1 MLEKIVEWV
10 GGLIIVLVKAF
21 LGPVYATLD
30 TLPVLVFGGNGTEG
44 KGTNLDFL
52 FSGDS
57 LTKVL
62 DTGMPVMFKLVAFC
76 VLISVVITAAKY
88 SATAINPNNR
98 TALIE
103 YAKDLMIISICLW
116 HLDYFYTLIFDINS
130 WVIVEFRD
138 ALNGV
143 SGGNFD
149 PDKGTKFL
157 QPGFGGAGLT
167 ITELSLK
174 GHENDYMF
182 IIFGLFIEAGLIVWA
197 NFYYLMR
204 AVSLYVLML
213 IGPLMVGM
221 WLFPQKKQQ
230 TLYWI
235 REFMGAVFIQAIHAI
250 TLWLII
256 SLIGAANSPLL
267 KLMLLAM
274 FIPIGEIVKS
284 FIGLSTNASGG
295 IHKAGTMM
303 GMGALASVAGLVKG
317 IRDDH
322 RSAKDKGKEKKDG
335 EQDKKEDADNPKN
348 ALGANLGTDIGTT
361 SRAARMLKAGQIGSS
376 IGKAATGLAGM
387 AAGAG
392 LGPEGMVIGTMV
404 GSKAG
409 GITGAVAGRT
419 AGAVGE
425 GAVALGKHIGSSVK
439 KGADTYSNLNGES
452 YPELTDED
460 IAQDLATKDFE
471 SWKADN
477 SDSAVAS
484 RLKQAFPGASDAEIA
499 KKVAKTN
506 SDQMS
511 HFKNQRKQDLQNMK
525 KNATPYGNAR
535 DLVNAATNAF
545 QKGYEAD
552 HKDAF
557 MSQLPENMSAEEK
570 EKKWSGHLNSK
581 VQGFRNHAEQAAIK
595 AGAMPVDTL
604 ASQFALGKAVEGV
617 KGETLEGG
625 HQNMGQVDSLVGAST
640 AAFKK
645 AYDADH
651 KAGFM
656 KQFSAGVPQQ
666 EKEAAWNKH
675 LSQEV
680 QGFKNHAQK
689 AAEQAGIVQQKD
701 GTSYANKEAFASQLS
716 QQLQSNP
723 NKQGNNLFD
732 KSYVNKDAFASQLAL
747 GKVGKAV
754 EGVKGET
761 LESGHQNMGQ
771 VGALVGASTAAF
783 KKAYSADHKAGFIK
797 QLPANLPQ
805 QEKEAAWNKHV
816 GHKVQGFEN
825 HAQKAAEQ
833 AGIVQQKDGTKF
845 ANKEAFASQLSQ
857 QLQNNPNLNAM
868 GVSST
873 AGIQKAVNGVKT
885 HGLTSGYGSQNA
897 KQVSNV
903 GNLVQASTESFKQ
916 GYAGEN
922 RENFMKNLS
931 PAMAQPQKE
940 QAWQTHLNQKGSEF
954 KAVAQQAAV
963 QTGAMPVQ
971 AKDTSGKSLH
981 AQSYINKDAFASQL
995 TKGLQSHAT
1004 LGTVSQQVS
1013 SGITSSIQGVRSH
1026 GVAAGGAFNKA
1037 VYAATQTQASMAS
1050 AGNLSVSEIQRSYA
1064 DVSAGVA
1071 SIAQSA
1077 GKMSI
1082 PTSAVGRMTQQS
1094 TKVGMSVMEGVKHFM
1109 PTNALENVSKAYFNA
1124 SSAVQQA
1131 GGNSVQKAISG
1142 SAAAVHTS
1150 LGGNAAE
1157 RHYNVTKGL
1166 SYAAGVIGG
1175 AGAYQAAA
1183 RTVSKYNPYN
1193 KAVQTE
1199 AKEIQEIQRM
1209 VPTTTDH
1216 TGTQSVAK
1224 GAVRL
1229 VTTNN
1234 KSWIEA
1240 KDSSGM
1246 TQVVSRYGSGDSSI
1260 RSGQMVYQDLNIADG
1275 QLTQYRNG
1283 MKASP
1288 AYIQDS
1294 SGGKI
1299 SINRSINTNP
1309 NQLVGNQ
1316 NPRPIQQ
1323 KPVISEPPL
1332 TVSHKVDNGHFYMSD
1347 LDQGGYKNVQMVVE
1361 RDRSYMVATTTEGT
1375 VSRISPFG
1383 KGDTRLQTNQRIE
1396 RICEVKDS
1404 SIKPKEEILVTHT
1417 QDEVV
1422 RAETQL
1428 NLSEHDP
1435 QNLIPFA
1442 PNPRLAQRKR
1452 RNHEHGKYGVTS
1464 L

>member
-1 MLEKIVEWV
+1 MLEKIIDWV
-10 GGLIIVLVKAF
+10 GGLVIHMVKALLAPIYGF
-21 LGPVYATLD
+21 MD
-30 TLPVLVFGGNGTEG
+30 TIPVLVFGGD
-44 KGTNLDFL
+44 KSNLDFL
-52 FSGDS
+52 YAKNAV
-57 LTKVL
+57 TNVL

-76 VLISVVITAAKY
+76 VLVSVVITAAKY
-88 SATAINPNNR
+88 SATTLNPNNR

-116 HLDYFYTLIFDINS
+116 HLDFFYNFIFDLNS
-130 WVIVEFRD
+130 WIILEFKE
-138 ALNGV
+138 AL
-143 SGGNFD
+143 GNFN
-149 PDKGTKFL
+149 PDQQIPLLKN
-157 QPGFGGAGLT
+157 GLADNKT
-167 ITELSLK
+167 ITELSMK
-174 GHENDYMF
+174 DHKNDYMF
-182 IIFGLFIEAGLIVWA
+182 IIFGLFIEAGLMIWA

-204 AVSLYVLML
+204 AVTLYVLML
-213 IGPLMVGM
+213 LGPVMVGM
-221 WLFPQKKQQ
+221 WMFPQKKQQ

-235 REFMGAVFIQAIHAI
+235 RELMGAVLIQAIHAI
-250 TLWLII
+250 TLWLVIT
-256 SLIGAANSPLL
+256 LIGGAQNPII
-267 KLMLLAM
+267 KLILLAM
-274 FIPIGEIVKS
+274 FIPVGEIVKS
-284 FIGLSTNASGG
+284 FIGLSTNASAG
-295 IHKAGTMM
+295 IHRVGTMM

-317 IRDDH
+317 VRDDY
-322 RSAKDKGKEKKDG
+322 RNSKAKPDDKGDKEKT
-335 EQDKKEDADNPKN
+335 KEDADNPKD
-348 ALGANLGTDIGTT
+348 ALGANLGTDVGTT

-392 LGPEGMVIGTMV
+392 LGPGAMVAGSQV
-404 GSKAG
+404 GSALG
-409 GITGAVAGRT
+409 SAPGAVAGRSV
-419 AGAVGE
+419 AAVGE

-471 SWKADN
+471 NWKADN
-477 SDSAVAS
+477 PDSAVAS

-511 HFKNQRKQDLQNMK
+511 RFSNQRKQDLQNMK
-525 KNATPYGNAR
+525 KTATPYGNAR

-552 HKDAF
+552 HKDTF

-570 EKKWSGHLNSK
+570 EKHWNDHLNTK
-581 VQGFRNHAEQAAIK
+581 VQGFRNHAEQAATK
-595 AGAMPVDTL
+595 AGAMPVD
-604 ASQFALGKAVEGV
+604 A
-617 KGETLEGG
+617 
-625 HQNMGQVDSLVGAST
+625 
-640 AAFKK
+640 
-645 AYDADH
+645 
-651 KAGFM
+651 
-656 KQFSAGVPQQ
+656 
-666 EKEAAWNKH
+666 
-675 LSQEV
+675 
-680 QGFKNHAQK
+680 
-689 AAEQAGIVQQKD
+689 KD
-701 GTSYANKEAFASQLS
+701 
-716 QQLQSNP
+716 
-723 NKQGNNLFD
+723 KQGNNLFD
-732 KSYVNKDAFASQLAL
+732 KSYVNKDAFASRLAL

-754 EGVKGET
+754 EDVKGET

-783 KKAYSADHKAGFIK
+783 KKAYSADHKAGFMK
-797 QLPANLPQ
+797 QFPADMPQ
-805 QEKEAAWNKHV
+805 QEKEAAWNKHLDQ
-816 GHKVQGFEN
+816 KVQGFQN
-825 HAQKAAEQ
+825 HAQKAAES
-833 AGIVQQKDGTKF
+833 AGIVQQKDGTNY
-845 ANKEAFASQLSQ
+845 ANKEAFASHLSQ
-857 QLQNNPNLNAM
+857 QLQKNPGLNAM
-868 GVSST
+868 GVSNA
-873 AGIQKAVNGVKT
+873 AGIQKAVSGVKT
-885 HGLTSGYGSQNA
+885 HGLTSGTGSQQA

-916 GYAGEN
+916 GYAAEQQAS
-922 RENFMKNLS
+922 FMKKLS
-931 PAMAQPQKE
+931 PTMSQPQKE
-940 QAWQTHLNQKGSEF
+940 QAWQSHLNEKGNEF

-963 QTGAMPVQ
+963 QAGAMPVQ

-981 AQSYINKDAFASQL
+981 NQSYINKDAFASQL
-995 TKGLQSHAT
+995 TKGLQSHAS
-1004 LGTVSQQVS
+1004 LGKVSQQVG
-1013 SGITSSIQGVRSH
+1013 SGITSAIQGVRSH
-1026 GVAAGGAFNKA
+1026 GVATGGAINKA
-1037 VYAATQTQASMAS
+1037 VYAATQTQASIAR
-1050 AGNLSVSEIQRSYA
+1050 AGDLSVAEIERSYA
-1064 DVSAGVA
+1064 DASTSVA
-1071 SIAQSA
+1071 NIAQSA

-1094 TKVGMSVMEGVKHFM
+1094 TKLGMSVMEGAKHLM
-1109 PTNALENVSKAYFNA
+1109 LADRIDTVSNAYFSA
-1124 SSAVQQA
+1124 ASAVQQS
-1131 GGNSVQKAISG
+1131 GGNAVQRVISG
-1142 SAAAVHTS
+1142 TTAAVNTS

-1175 AGAYQAAA
+1175 AGAYQATA
-1183 RTVSKYNPYN
+1183 RMVSKHNPYN
-1193 KAVQTE
+1193 NAVQTE

-1209 VPTTTDH
+1209 VPTTTDA
-1216 TGTQSVAK
+1216 TGKQSVVQ

-1260 RSGQMVYQDLNIADG
+1260 RSGQVVYQDLNISDG

-1283 MKASP
+1283 TKASP

-1299 SINRSINTNP
+1299 NINRSINVNP

-1316 NPRPIQQ
+1316 NQRPLQQ
-1323 KPVISEPPL
+1323 KPVFNEPPL
-1332 TVSHKVDNGHFYMSD
+1332 TVNHKVDNGHFYMSD

-1361 RDRSYMVATTTEGT
+1361 RDRSYMVATTTDGT

-1383 KGDTRLQTNQRIE
+1383 KGDTRLQANQRIE
-1396 RICEVKDS
+1396 RACEVKDS
-1404 SIKPKEEILVTHT
+1404 SIKPREEILVTHT

-1422 RAETQL
+1422 RTETHL

-1442 PNPRLAQRKR
+1442 PNPRLAQRR
-1452 RNHEHGKYGVTS
+1452 GRNSQNGKYGVIS

>member
-1 MLEKIVEWV
+1 MLEKIIDWV
-10 GGLIIVLVKAF
+10 GGLVIHMVKALLAPIYGF
-21 LGPVYATLD
+21 MD
-30 TLPVLVFGGNGTEG
+30 TIPVLVFGGD
-44 KGTNLDFL
+44 KSNLDFL
-52 FSGDS
+52 YAKNAV
-57 LTKVL
+57 TNVL

-88 SATAINPNNR
+88 SATTLNPNNR

-116 HLDYFYTLIFDINS
+116 HLDFFYNFIFDLNS
-130 WVIVEFRD
+130 WIILEFKE
-138 ALNGV
+138 AL
-143 SGGNFD
+143 GNFN
-149 PDKGTKFL
+149 PDQQIPLLKN
-157 QPGFGGAGLT
+157 GLADNKT
-167 ITELSLK
+167 ITELSMK
-174 GHENDYMF
+174 DHKNDYMF
-182 IIFGLFIEAGLIVWA
+182 IIFGLFIEAGLMIWA

-204 AVSLYVLML
+204 AVTLYVLML
-213 IGPLMVGM
+213 LGPVMVGM
-221 WLFPQKKQQ
+221 WMFPQKKQQ

-235 REFMGAVFIQAIHAI
+235 RELMGAVLIQAIHAI
-250 TLWLII
+250 TLWLVIT
-256 SLIGAANSPLL
+256 LIGGAQNPII
-267 KLMLLAM
+267 KLILLAM
-274 FIPIGEIVKS
+274 FIPVGEIVKS
-284 FIGLSTNASGG
+284 FIGLSTNASAG
-295 IHKAGTMM
+295 IHRAGTMM

-317 IRDDH
+317 VRDDY

-335 EQDKKEDADNPKN
+335 EKDNKEDADNPKD
-348 ALGANLGTDIGTT
+348 ALGANLGTDVGTT

-392 LGPEGMVIGTMV
+392 LGPGAMVAGSQV
-404 GSKAG
+404 GSALG
-409 GITGAVAGRT
+409 SAPGAVAGRSV
-419 AGAVGE
+419 AAVGE

-471 SWKADN
+471 NWKADN
-477 SDSAVAS
+477 PDSAVAS

-511 HFKNQRKQDLQNMK
+511 RFSNQRKQDLQNMK
-525 KNATPYGNAR
+525 KTATPYGNAR

-552 HKDAF
+552 HKDTF

-570 EKKWSGHLNSK
+570 EKHWNDHLNTK
-581 VQGFRNHAEQAAIK
+581 VQGFRNHAEQAATK
-595 AGAMPVDTL
+595 AGAMPVD
-604 ASQFALGKAVEGV
+604 A
-617 KGETLEGG
+617 
-625 HQNMGQVDSLVGAST
+625 
-640 AAFKK
+640 
-645 AYDADH
+645 
-651 KAGFM
+651 
-656 KQFSAGVPQQ
+656 
-666 EKEAAWNKH
+666 
-675 LSQEV
+675 
-680 QGFKNHAQK
+680 
-689 AAEQAGIVQQKD
+689 KD
-701 GTSYANKEAFASQLS
+701 
-716 QQLQSNP
+716 
-723 NKQGNNLFD
+723 KQGNNLFD
-732 KSYVNKDAFASQLAL
+732 KSYVNKDAFASRLAL

-754 EGVKGET
+754 EDVKGET

-783 KKAYSADHKAGFIK
+783 KKAYSADHKAGFMK
-797 QLPANLPQ
+797 QFPADMPQ
-805 QEKEAAWNKHV
+805 QEKEAAWNKHLDQ
-816 GHKVQGFEN
+816 KVQGFQN
-825 HAQKAAEQ
+825 HAQQAAES
-833 AGIVQQKDGTKF
+833 AGIVQQKDGTNY
-845 ANKEAFASQLSQ
+845 ANKKAFASHLSQ
-857 QLQNNPNLNAM
+857 QLQKNPGLNAM
-868 GVSST
+868 GISSV

-885 HGLTSGYGSQNA
+885 HGLTSGNGSQKA

-916 GYAGEN
+916 GYAAEQQAS
-922 RENFMKNLS
+922 FMKNLS
-931 PAMAQPQKE
+931 PTMSQPQKE
-940 QAWQTHLNQKGSEF
+940 QAWQSHLNEKGNEF

-963 QTGAMPVQ
+963 QAGAMPVQ

-981 AQSYINKDAFASQL
+981 NQSYINKDAFASQL
-995 TKGLQSHAT
+995 TKGLQSHAS
-1004 LGTVSQQVS
+1004 LGTVSQQVG
-1013 SGITSSIQGVRSH
+1013 SGITSAIQGVRSH
-1026 GVAAGGAFNKA
+1026 GVATGGAINKA
-1037 VYAATQTQASMAS
+1037 VYAATQTQASIAH
-1050 AGNLSVSEIQRSYA
+1050 AGDLSVAEIERSYA
-1064 DVSAGVA
+1064 DASTSVA
-1071 SIAQSA
+1071 NIAQSA

-1094 TKVGMSVMEGVKHFM
+1094 TKLGMSVMEGAKHLM
-1109 PTNALENVSKAYFNA
+1109 LADRIDTVSNAYFSA
-1124 SSAVQQA
+1124 ASAVQQS
-1131 GGNSVQKAISG
+1131 GGNAVQRVISG
-1142 SAAAVHTS
+1142 TTAAVSTS

-1175 AGAYQAAA
+1175 AGAYQATA
-1183 RTVSKYNPYN
+1183 RMVSKHNPYN
-1193 KAVQTE
+1193 SAVRTE
-1199 AKEIQEIQRM
+1199 AKEIQEIQQM

-1216 TGTQSVAK
+1216 TGAQSVVK

-1240 KDSSGM
+1240 KDASGM

-1260 RSGQMVYQDLNIADG
+1260 HSGQVVYQDLNISDG

-1283 MKASP
+1283 AKASP

-1299 SINRSINTNP
+1299 NINRSINVNP

-1316 NPRPIQQ
+1316 SQRPLQQ
-1323 KPVISEPPL
+1323 KPVFNEPPL
-1332 TVSHKVDNGHFYMSD
+1332 TVNHKVDNGHFYMSD

-1361 RDRSYMVATTTEGT
+1361 RDRSYMVATTTDGT

-1383 KGDTRLQTNQRIE
+1383 KGDTRLQANQRIE
-1396 RICEVKDS
+1396 RACEVKDS

-1422 RAETQL
+1422 RTETHL

-1442 PNPRLAQRKR
+1442 PNPRLAQRR
-1452 RNHEHGKYGVTS
+1452 GRNSQNGKYGVIS

>member
-1 MLEKIVEWV
+1 MLEKIIDWV
-10 GGLIIVLVKAF
+10 GGLVIHMVKALLAPIYGF
-21 LGPVYATLD
+21 MD
-30 TLPVLVFGGNGTEG
+30 TIPVLVFGGD
-44 KGTNLDFL
+44 KSNLDFL
-52 FSGDS
+52 YAKNAV
-57 LTKVL
+57 TNVL

-88 SATAINPNNR
+88 SATTLNPNNR

-116 HLDYFYTLIFDINS
+116 HLDFFYNFIFDLNS
-130 WVIVEFRD
+130 WIILEFKE
-138 ALNGV
+138 AL
-143 SGGNFD
+143 GNFN
-149 PDKGTKFL
+149 PDQQIPLLKN
-157 QPGFGGAGLT
+157 GLSDNKT
-167 ITELSLK
+167 ITELSMK
-174 GHENDYMF
+174 DHKNDYMF
-182 IIFGLFIEAGLIVWA
+182 IIFGLFIEAGLMIWA

-204 AVSLYVLML
+204 AVTLYVLML
-213 IGPLMVGM
+213 LGPVMVGM
-221 WLFPQKKQQ
+221 WMFPQKKQQ

-235 REFMGAVFIQAIHAI
+235 RELMGAVLIQAIHAI
-250 TLWLII
+250 TLWLVIT
-256 SLIGAANSPLL
+256 LIGGAQNPII
-267 KLMLLAM
+267 KLILLAM
-274 FIPIGEIVKS
+274 FIPVGEIVKS
-284 FIGLSTNASGG
+284 FIGLSTNASAG
-295 IHKAGTMM
+295 IHRAGTMM

-317 IRDDH
+317 VRDDY
-322 RSAKDKGKEKKDG
+322 RNSKVKPDDKGDKEKT
-335 EQDKKEDADNPKN
+335 KEDADNPKD
-348 ALGANLGTDIGTT
+348 ALGANLGTDVGTT

-392 LGPEGMVIGTMV
+392 LGPGAMVAGSQV
-404 GSKAG
+404 GSALG
-409 GITGAVAGRT
+409 SAPGAVAGRSV
-419 AGAVGE
+419 AAVGE

-439 KGADTYSNLNGES
+439 KGADTYSNLNGEP

-471 SWKADN
+471 NWKADN
-477 SDSAVAS
+477 PDSAVAS

-511 HFKNQRKQDLQNMK
+511 RFSNQRKQDLQNMK
-525 KNATPYGNAR
+525 KTATPYGNAR

-552 HKDAF
+552 HKDTF

-570 EKKWSGHLNSK
+570 EKHWNDHLNTK
-581 VQGFRNHAEQAAIK
+581 VQGFRNHAEQAATK
-595 AGAMPVDTL
+595 AGAMPVD
-604 ASQFALGKAVEGV
+604 A
-617 KGETLEGG
+617 
-625 HQNMGQVDSLVGAST
+625 
-640 AAFKK
+640 
-645 AYDADH
+645 
-651 KAGFM
+651 
-656 KQFSAGVPQQ
+656 
-666 EKEAAWNKH
+666 
-675 LSQEV
+675 
-680 QGFKNHAQK
+680 
-689 AAEQAGIVQQKD
+689 KD
-701 GTSYANKEAFASQLS
+701 
-716 QQLQSNP
+716 
-723 NKQGNNLFD
+723 KQGNNLFD
-732 KSYVNKDAFASQLAL
+732 KSYVNKDAFASRLAL

-754 EGVKGET
+754 EDVKGET

-783 KKAYSADHKAGFIK
+783 KKAYSADHKAGFMK
-797 QLPANLPQ
+797 QFPADMPQ
-805 QEKEAAWNKHV
+805 QEKEAAWNKHLDQ
-816 GHKVQGFEN
+816 KVQGFQN
-825 HAQKAAEQ
+825 HAQKAAES
-833 AGIVQQKDGTKF
+833 AGIVQQKDGTNY
-845 ANKEAFASQLSQ
+845 ANKEAFASHLSQ
-857 QLQNNPNLNAM
+857 QLQKNPGLNAM
-868 GVSST
+868 GVSSA

-885 HGLTSGYGSQNA
+885 HGLTSGTGSQKA

-916 GYAGEN
+916 GYAAEQQAS
-922 RENFMKNLS
+922 FMKNLS
-931 PAMAQPQKE
+931 PTMSQPQKE
-940 QAWQTHLNQKGSEF
+940 QAWQSHLNEKGNEF

-963 QTGAMPVQ
+963 QAGAMPVQ

-981 AQSYINKDAFASQL
+981 NQSYINKDTFASQL
-995 TKGLQSHAT
+995 TKGLQSHAS
-1004 LGTVSQQVS
+1004 LGTVSQQVG
-1013 SGITSSIQGVRSH
+1013 SGITSAIQGVRSH
-1026 GVAAGGAFNKA
+1026 GVATGGAINKA
-1037 VYAATQTQASMAS
+1037 VYAATQTQASIAR
-1050 AGNLSVSEIQRSYA
+1050 AGDLSVAEIERSYA
-1064 DVSAGVA
+1064 DASTSVA
-1071 SIAQSA
+1071 NIAQSA

-1094 TKVGMSVMEGVKHFM
+1094 TKLGMSVMEGAKHLM
-1109 PTNALENVSKAYFNA
+1109 LADRIDTVSNAYFSA
-1124 SSAVQQA
+1124 ASAVQQS
-1131 GGNSVQKAISG
+1131 GGNAVQRVISG
-1142 SAAAVHTS
+1142 TTAAVNTS

-1175 AGAYQAAA
+1175 AGAYQATA
-1183 RTVSKYNPYN
+1183 RMVSKHNPYN
-1193 KAVQTE
+1193 SAVRTE
-1199 AKEIQEIQRM
+1199 AKEIQEIQQM

-1216 TGTQSVAK
+1216 TGAQSVVK

-1240 KDSSGM
+1240 KDASGM

-1260 RSGQMVYQDLNIADG
+1260 RSGQVVYQDLNISDG

-1283 MKASP
+1283 AKASP

-1299 SINRSINTNP
+1299 NINRSINVNP

-1316 NPRPIQQ
+1316 SQRPLQQ
-1323 KPVISEPPL
+1323 KPVFNEPPL
-1332 TVSHKVDNGHFYMSD
+1332 TVNHKVDNGHFYMSD

-1361 RDRSYMVATTTEGT
+1361 RDRSYMVATTTDGT

-1383 KGDTRLQTNQRIE
+1383 KGDTRLQANQRIE
-1396 RICEVKDS
+1396 RACEVKDS
-1404 SIKPKEEILVTHT
+1404 SIKPREEILVTQT

-1422 RAETQL
+1422 RTETHL

-1442 PNPRLAQRKR
+1442 PNPRLAQRR
-1452 RNHEHGKYGVTS
+1452 GRNSQNGKYGVIS

>member
-10 GGLIIVLVKAF
+10 GGLIIAIVKAF
-21 LGPVYATLD
+21 LSPVYATLD
-30 TLPVLVFGGNGTEG
+30 PLPVLVFGGEGTEG

-52 FSGDS
+52 FSGNS

-62 DTGMPVMFKLVAFC
+62 DTGMPAMFKLVAFC
-76 VLISVVITAAKY
+76 VLVSVVITAAKY

-103 YAKDLMIISICLW
+103 YAKDLMIISIFLW
-116 HLDYFYTLIFDINS
+116 HLDYFYTLIFEINS
-130 WVIVEFRD
+130 WIIIEFRD
-138 ALNGV
+138 AVNV
-143 SGGNFD
+143 ASGGNFD

-167 ITELSLK
+167 ITELGLK

-235 REFMGAVFIQAIHAI
+235 REFIGAVFIQAIHAI

-256 SLIGAANSPLL
+256 SLIGAANSPLI
-267 KLMLLAM
+267 KLILLAM

-295 IHKAGTMM
+295 IHRAGTMM

-317 IRDDH
+317 VRDDY
-322 RSAKDKGKEKKDG
+322 RNSKAKPDDKGDKEKT
-335 EQDKKEDADNPKN
+335 KEDADNPKD
-348 ALGANLGTDIGTT
+348 ALGANLGTDVGTT

-376 IGKAATGLAGM
+376 IGKAAGGLAGM
-387 AAGAG
+387 TAGAG
-392 LGPEGMVIGTMV
+392 LGPEGMAIGTFA

-409 GITGAVAGRT
+409 GFTGAVTGRS
-419 AGAVGE
+419 AAAVGE

-471 SWKADN
+471 NWKADN
-477 SDSAVAS
+477 PDSAVAS

-511 HFKNQRKQDLQNMK
+511 RFSNQRKQDLQNMK
-525 KNATPYGNAR
+525 KAATPYGNAR
-535 DLVNAATNAF
+535 DLVKAATNAF

-552 HKDAF
+552 HKDTF

-570 EKKWSGHLNSK
+570 ENHWNDHLNTK
-581 VQGFRNHAEQAAIK
+581 VQGFRNHAEQAATK
-595 AGAMPVDTL
+595 AGAMPVD
-604 ASQFALGKAVEGV
+604 A
-617 KGETLEGG
+617 
-625 HQNMGQVDSLVGAST
+625 
-640 AAFKK
+640 
-645 AYDADH
+645 
-651 KAGFM
+651 
-656 KQFSAGVPQQ
+656 
-666 EKEAAWNKH
+666 
-675 LSQEV
+675 
-680 QGFKNHAQK
+680 
-689 AAEQAGIVQQKD
+689 KD
-701 GTSYANKEAFASQLS
+701 
-716 QQLQSNP
+716 
-723 NKQGNNLFD
+723 KQGNNLFD
-732 KSYVNKDAFASQLAL
+732 KSYVNKDAFASRLAL

-754 EGVKGET
+754 EDVKGET

-783 KKAYSADHKAGFIK
+783 KKAYSADHKAGFMK
-797 QLPANLPQ
+797 QFPADMPQ
-805 QEKEAAWNKHV
+805 QEKEAAWNKHLDQ
-816 GHKVQGFEN
+816 KVQGFKN
-825 HAQKAAEQ
+825 YAQQAAES
-833 AGIVQQKDGTKF
+833 AGIVQQKDGTNY
-845 ANKEAFASQLSQ
+845 ANKEAFASHLSQ
-857 QLQNNPNLNAM
+857 QLQKDPGLNAM
-868 GVSST
+868 GISSS

-885 HGLTSGYGSQNA
+885 HGLTSGNGSQQA

-916 GYAGEN
+916 GYAAEQQAS
-922 RENFMKNLS
+922 FMKKLS
-931 PAMAQPQKE
+931 PTMSQPQKE
-940 QAWQTHLNQKGSEF
+940 QAWQSHLNEKGNEF
-954 KAVAQQAAV
+954 KAVAQQAAI
-963 QTGAMPVQ
+963 QAGAMPVQ

-981 AQSYINKDAFASQL
+981 NQSYINKDAFTSQL
-995 TKGLQSHAT
+995 TKGLQSHAS
-1004 LGTVSQQVS
+1004 LGKVSQQVG
-1013 SGITSSIQGVRSH
+1013 SGITSAIQGVRSH
-1026 GVAAGGAFNKA
+1026 GVETGGAINKA
-1037 VYAATQTQASMAS
+1037 VYAATQTQASIAR
-1050 AGNLSVSEIQRSYA
+1050 AGGFSVAEIERSYA
-1064 DVSAGVA
+1064 DASTSVA
-1071 SIAQSA
+1071 NIAQSA

-1094 TKVGMSVMEGVKHFM
+1094 TKLGMSVMEGAKHLM
-1109 PTNALENVSKAYFNA
+1109 LADRIDTVSNAYLSAA
-1124 SSAVQQA
+1124 SAVQQS
-1131 GGNSVQKAISG
+1131 GGNAVQRVISG
-1142 SAAAVHTS
+1142 TTAAVNTS

-1175 AGAYQAAA
+1175 AGAYQATA
-1183 RTVSKYNPYN
+1183 RMVSKHNPYN
-1193 KAVQTE
+1193 SAVRTE
-1199 AKEIQEIQRM
+1199 AKEIQEIQQM

-1216 TGTQSVAK
+1216 TGAQSIVK

-1240 KDSSGM
+1240 KDASGM

-1260 RSGQMVYQDLNIADG
+1260 RSGQVVYQDLNISDG

-1283 MKASP
+1283 AKASP

-1299 SINRSINTNP
+1299 NINRSINVNP

-1316 NPRPIQQ
+1316 NQRPLQQ
-1323 KPVISEPPL
+1323 KPVFNEPPL
-1332 TVSHKVDNGHFYMSD
+1332 TVNHKVDNGHFYMSD

-1361 RDRSYMVATTTEGT
+1361 RDRSYMVATTTDGT

-1383 KGDTRLQTNQRIE
+1383 KGDTRLQANQRIE
-1396 RICEVKDS
+1396 RVCEVKDS
-1404 SIKPKEEILVTHT
+1404 SIKPREEILVTHT

-1422 RAETQL
+1422 RTETHL

-1442 PNPRLAQRKR
+1442 PNPRLAQRR
-1452 RNHEHGKYGVTS
+1452 GRNSQNGKYGVIS

>member
-10 GGLIIVLVKAF
+10 GGLIIHMVKAF
-21 LGPVYATLD
+21 LSPVYATLD
-30 TLPVLVFGGNGTEG
+30 PLPVLVFGGKGTEG

-76 VLISVVITAAKY
+76 VLVSVVITAAKY

-116 HLDYFYTLIFDINS
+116 HLDYFYTLIFEINS
-130 WVIVEFRD
+130 WVIIEFRD
-138 ALNGV
+138 AINGV

-167 ITELSLK
+167 ITELGLK

-235 REFMGAVFIQAIHAI
+235 REFIGAVFIQAIHAI

-256 SLIGAANSPLL
+256 SLIGAANSPLI
-267 KLMLLAM
+267 KLILLAM
-274 FIPIGEIVKS
+274 FIPVGEIVKS

-295 IHKAGTMM
+295 IHRAGTMM

-317 IRDDH
+317 VRDDY
-322 RSAKDKGKEKKDG
+322 RNSKAKPDDKRDKEKT
-335 EQDKKEDADNPKN
+335 KEDADNPKD
-348 ALGANLGTDIGTT
+348 ALGVNLGTDVGTT
-361 SRAARMLKAGQIGSS
+361 SRAARMLKVGQIGSS
-376 IGKAATGLAGM
+376 MGKATTGLAGM

-392 LGPEGMVIGTMV
+392 LGPGAMVV
-404 GSKAG
+404 GSQVGSALG
-409 GITGAVAGRT
+409 GAPGAVAGRSV
-419 AGAVGE
+419 AAVGE

-452 YPELTDED
+452 YPALTDED

-471 SWKADN
+471 NWKADN
-477 SDSAVAS
+477 PDSAVTS
-484 RLKQAFPGASDAEIA
+484 RLKQAFPNASDAEIA

-511 HFKNQRKQDLQNMK
+511 RFTNQRKQDLQNMK
-525 KNATPYGNAR
+525 KTATPYGNAR

-552 HKDAF
+552 HKDTF

-570 EKKWSGHLNSK
+570 EKHWNDHLNAK

-595 AGAMPVDTL
+595 AGAMPVD
-604 ASQFALGKAVEGV
+604 A
-617 KGETLEGG
+617 
-625 HQNMGQVDSLVGAST
+625 
-640 AAFKK
+640 
-645 AYDADH
+645 
-651 KAGFM
+651 
-656 KQFSAGVPQQ
+656 
-666 EKEAAWNKH
+666 
-675 LSQEV
+675 
-680 QGFKNHAQK
+680 
-689 AAEQAGIVQQKD
+689 KD
-701 GTSYANKEAFASQLS
+701 
-716 QQLQSNP
+716 
-723 NKQGNNLFD
+723 KQGNNLFD
-732 KSYVNKDAFASQLAL
+732 KSYVNKDAFASRLAL
-747 GKVGKAV
+747 GKIGKAV

-761 LESGHQNMGQ
+761 LESGYQNMGQ
-771 VGALVGASTAAF
+771 VGALVGASAAAF
-783 KKAYSADHKAGFIK
+783 KKAYSADHKAGFMK
-797 QLPANLPQ
+797 QFPADMPQ
-805 QEKEAAWNKHV
+805 QEKESAWNKHLDQ
-816 GHKVQGFEN
+816 KVQGFKN
-825 HAQKAAEQ
+825 YAQQAAES
-833 AGIVQQKDGTKF
+833 AGIVQQKDGTNY
-845 ANKEAFASQLSQ
+845 ANKEAFASHLSQ
-857 QLQNNPNLNAM
+857 QLQKNPGLNAM
-868 GVSST
+868 GISSA

-885 HGLTSGYGSQNA
+885 HGLTSGAGSQKA

-916 GYAGEN
+916 GYAAEN
-922 RENFMKNLS
+922 KANFMKNLS
-931 PAMAQPQKE
+931 PTMYPKQKLE
-940 QAWQTHLNQKGSEF
+940 AWQAHLNEKGNEF
-954 KAVAQQAAV
+954 KTVAEQAAV
-963 QTGAMPVQ
+963 QAGAMPVQ

-981 AQSYINKDAFASQL
+981 NQSYINKDAFASQL
-995 TKGLQSHAT
+995 TKGLQNHAS
-1004 LGTVSQQVS
+1004 LGTVSQQVG
-1013 SGITSSIQGVRSH
+1013 SGITSAIQGVRSH
-1026 GVAAGGAFNKA
+1026 GVATGGAINKA
-1037 VYAATQTQASMAS
+1037 VYAATQTQASIAR
-1050 AGNLSVSEIQRSYA
+1050 AGNLSVAEIERSYA
-1064 DVSAGVA
+1064 DASTSVA
-1071 SIAQSA
+1071 NIAQSA

-1082 PTSAVGRMTQQS
+1082 PTAVVGRMTQQS
-1094 TKVGMSVMEGVKHFM
+1094 KMVGISMMEGAKHL
-1109 PTNALENVSKAYFNA
+1109 AHIQGLENVSNAYFSA
-1124 SSAVQQA
+1124 ASAVQQS
-1131 GGNSVQKAISG
+1131 GGNAVQRVISG
-1142 SAAAVHTS
+1142 TNAAVNTS

-1175 AGAYQAAA
+1175 AGAYQATA
-1183 RTVSKYNPYN
+1183 RMVSKHNPYN

-1283 MKASP
+1283 IKASP

-1299 SINRSINTNP
+1299 SINRSINVNP

-1316 NPRPIQQ
+1316 NPRPLQQ
-1323 KPVISEPPL
+1323 KPVFNEPPI
-1332 TVSHKVDNGHFYMSD
+1332 TVNHKVDNGHFYMSD

-1361 RDRSYMVATTTEGT
+1361 RDRSYMVATTTDGT

-1383 KGDTRLQTNQRIE
+1383 KGDTRLQANQRIE
-1396 RICEVKDS
+1396 RACEVKDS
-1404 SIKPKEEILVTHT
+1404 SIKPREEILVTHT

-1422 RAETQL
+1422 RTETHL

-1442 PNPRLAQRKR
+1442 PNPRLAQRR
-1452 RNHEHGKYGVTS
+1452 GRNSQNGKYGVIS

>member
-10 GGLIIVLVKAF
+10 GGLIIAIVKAF
-21 LGPVYATLD
+21 LSPVYATLD
-30 TLPVLVFGGNGTEG
+30 PLPVLVFGGEGTEG

-52 FSGDS
+52 FSGNS

-76 VLISVVITAAKY
+76 VLVSVVITAAKY

-103 YAKDLMIISICLW
+103 YAKDLMIISIFLW
-116 HLDYFYTLIFDINS
+116 HLDYFYTLIFEINS
-130 WVIVEFRD
+130 WIIIEFRD
-138 ALNGV
+138 AVNV
-143 SGGNFD
+143 ASGGDFD

-167 ITELSLK
+167 ITELGLK

-182 IIFGLFIEAGLIVWA
+182 IIFGLFIEAGLIVWT

-235 REFMGAVFIQAIHAI
+235 REFIGAVFIQAIHAI

-256 SLIGAANSPLL
+256 SLIGAANSPLI
-267 KLMLLAM
+267 KLILLAM

-295 IHKAGTMM
+295 IHRAGTMM

-317 IRDDH
+317 VRDDY
-322 RSAKDKGKEKKDG
+322 RNSKAKPDDKGDKEKT
-335 EQDKKEDADNPKN
+335 KEDADNPKD
-348 ALGANLGTDIGTT
+348 ALGANLGTDVGTT

-376 IGKAATGLAGM
+376 IGKAAGGLAGM
-387 AAGAG
+387 TAGAG
-392 LGPEGMVIGTMV
+392 LGPEGMAIGTFA

-409 GITGAVAGRT
+409 GFTGAVTGRS
-419 AGAVGE
+419 AAAVGE

-471 SWKADN
+471 NWKADN
-477 SDSAVAS
+477 PDSAVAS

-511 HFKNQRKQDLQNMK
+511 RFSNQRKQDIQNMK
-525 KNATPYGNAR
+525 KAATPYGNAR
-535 DLVNAATNAF
+535 DLVKAATNAF

-552 HKDAF
+552 HKDTF

-570 EKKWSGHLNSK
+570 ENHWNDHLNTK
-581 VQGFRNHAEQAAIK
+581 VQGFRNHAEQAATK
-595 AGAMPVDTL
+595 AGAMPVD
-604 ASQFALGKAVEGV
+604 A
-617 KGETLEGG
+617 
-625 HQNMGQVDSLVGAST
+625 
-640 AAFKK
+640 
-645 AYDADH
+645 
-651 KAGFM
+651 
-656 KQFSAGVPQQ
+656 
-666 EKEAAWNKH
+666 
-675 LSQEV
+675 
-680 QGFKNHAQK
+680 
-689 AAEQAGIVQQKD
+689 KD
-701 GTSYANKEAFASQLS
+701 
-716 QQLQSNP
+716 
-723 NKQGNNLFD
+723 KQGNNLFD
-732 KSYVNKDAFASQLAL
+732 KSYVNKDAFASRLAL

-754 EGVKGET
+754 EDVKGET

-783 KKAYSADHKAGFIK
+783 KKAYSADHKAGFMK
-797 QLPANLPQ
+797 QFPADMPQ
-805 QEKEAAWNKHV
+805 QEKEAAWNKHLDQ
-816 GHKVQGFEN
+816 KVQGFKN
-825 HAQKAAEQ
+825 YAQQAAES
-833 AGIVQQKDGTKF
+833 AGIVQQKDGTNY
-845 ANKEAFASQLSQ
+845 ANKEAFASHLSQ
-857 QLQNNPNLNAM
+857 QLQKDPGLNAM
-868 GVSST
+868 GISSS

-885 HGLTSGYGSQNA
+885 HGLTSGNGSQQA

-916 GYAGEN
+916 GYAAEQQAS
-922 RENFMKNLS
+922 FMKKLS
-931 PAMAQPQKE
+931 PTMSQPQKE
-940 QAWQTHLNQKGSEF
+940 QAWQSHLNEKGNEF

-963 QTGAMPVQ
+963 QAGAMPVQ

-981 AQSYINKDAFASQL
+981 NQSYINKDAFTSQL
-995 TKGLQSHAT
+995 TKGLQSHAS
-1004 LGTVSQQVS
+1004 LGKVSQQVG
-1013 SGITSSIQGVRSH
+1013 SGITSAIQGVRSH
-1026 GVAAGGAFNKA
+1026 GVETGGAINKA
-1037 VYAATQTQASMAS
+1037 VYAATQTQASIAR
-1050 AGNLSVSEIQRSYA
+1050 AGGFSVAEIERSYA
-1064 DVSAGVA
+1064 DASTSVA
-1071 SIAQSA
+1071 NIAQSA

-1094 TKVGMSVMEGVKHFM
+1094 TKLGMSVMEGAKHLM
-1109 PTNALENVSKAYFNA
+1109 LADRIDTVSNAYLSAA
-1124 SSAVQQA
+1124 SAVQQS
-1131 GGNSVQKAISG
+1131 GGNAVQRVISG
-1142 SAAAVHTS
+1142 TTAAVNTS
-1150 LGGNAAE
+1150 LGGNTAE

-1175 AGAYQAAA
+1175 AGAYQATA
-1183 RTVSKYNPYN
+1183 RMVSKHNPYN
-1193 KAVQTE
+1193 SAVRTE
-1199 AKEIQEIQRM
+1199 AKEIQEIQQM

-1216 TGTQSVAK
+1216 TGAQSIVK

-1240 KDSSGM
+1240 KDASGM
-1246 TQVVSRYGSGDSSI
+1246 MQVVSRYGSGDSSI
-1260 RSGQMVYQDLNIADG
+1260 RSGQVVYQDLNISNG

-1283 MKASP
+1283 AKASP

-1299 SINRSINTNP
+1299 NINRSINVNP
-1309 NQLVGNQ
+1309 N
-1316 NPRPIQQ
+1316 
-1323 KPVISEPPL
+1323 
-1332 TVSHKVDNGHFYMSD
+1332 
-1347 LDQGGYKNVQMVVE
+1347 
-1361 RDRSYMVATTTEGT
+1361 
-1375 VSRISPFG
+1375 
-1383 KGDTRLQTNQRIE
+1383 
-1396 RICEVKDS
+1396 
-1404 SIKPKEEILVTHT
+1404 
-1417 QDEVV
+1417 
-1422 RAETQL
+1422 
-1428 NLSEHDP
+1428 
-1435 QNLIPFA
+1435 
-1442 PNPRLAQRKR
+1442 
-1452 RNHEHGKYGVTS
+1452 
-1464 L
+1464 

>member
-10 GGLIIVLVKAF
+10 GGLIIAIVKAF
-21 LGPVYATLD
+21 LSPVYATLD
-30 TLPVLVFGGNGTEG
+30 PLPVLVFGGEGTEG

-52 FSGDS
+52 FSGNS

-76 VLISVVITAAKY
+76 VLVSVVITAAKY

-103 YAKDLMIISICLW
+103 YAKDLMIISIFLW
-116 HLDYFYTLIFDINS
+116 HLDYFYTLIFEINS
-130 WVIVEFRD
+130 WIIIEFRD
-138 ALNGV
+138 AVNV
-143 SGGNFD
+143 ASGGNFD

-167 ITELSLK
+167 ITELGLK

-235 REFMGAVFIQAIHAI
+235 REFIGAVFIQAIHAI

-256 SLIGAANSPLL
+256 SLIGAANSPLI
-267 KLMLLAM
+267 KLILLAM

-295 IHKAGTMM
+295 IHRAGTMM

-317 IRDDH
+317 VRDDY
-322 RSAKDKGKEKKDG
+322 RNSKAKPDDKGDKEKT
-335 EQDKKEDADNPKN
+335 KEDADNPKD
-348 ALGANLGTDIGTT
+348 ALGANLGTDVGTT

-376 IGKAATGLAGM
+376 IGKAAGGLAGM
-387 AAGAG
+387 TVGAG
-392 LGPEGMVIGTMV
+392 LGPEGMAIGTFA

-409 GITGAVAGRT
+409 GFTGAVTGRS
-419 AGAVGE
+419 AAAVGE

-471 SWKADN
+471 NWKADN
-477 SDSAVAS
+477 PDSAVAS

-511 HFKNQRKQDLQNMK
+511 RFSNQRKQDLQNMK
-525 KNATPYGNAR
+525 KAATPYGNVR
-535 DLVNAATNAF
+535 DLVKAATNAF

-552 HKDAF
+552 HKDTF

-570 EKKWSGHLNSK
+570 ENHWNDHLNTK
-581 VQGFRNHAEQAAIK
+581 VQGFRNHAEQAATK
-595 AGAMPVDTL
+595 AGAMPVD
-604 ASQFALGKAVEGV
+604 A
-617 KGETLEGG
+617 
-625 HQNMGQVDSLVGAST
+625 
-640 AAFKK
+640 
-645 AYDADH
+645 
-651 KAGFM
+651 
-656 KQFSAGVPQQ
+656 
-666 EKEAAWNKH
+666 
-675 LSQEV
+675 
-680 QGFKNHAQK
+680 
-689 AAEQAGIVQQKD
+689 KD
-701 GTSYANKEAFASQLS
+701 
-716 QQLQSNP
+716 
-723 NKQGNNLFD
+723 KQGNNLFD
-732 KSYVNKDAFASQLAL
+732 KSYVNKDAFASRLAL

-754 EGVKGET
+754 EDVKGET

-783 KKAYSADHKAGFIK
+783 KKAYSADHKAGFMK
-797 QLPANLPQ
+797 QFPADMPQ
-805 QEKEAAWNKHV
+805 QEKEAAWNKHLDQ
-816 GHKVQGFEN
+816 KVQGFKN
-825 HAQKAAEQ
+825 YAQQAAES
-833 AGIVQQKDGTKF
+833 AGIVQQKDGTNY
-845 ANKEAFASQLSQ
+845 ANKEAFASHLSQ
-857 QLQNNPNLNAM
+857 QLQKDPGLNAM
-868 GVSST
+868 GISSS

-885 HGLTSGYGSQNA
+885 HGLTSGNGSQQA

-916 GYAGEN
+916 GYAAEQQAS
-922 RENFMKNLS
+922 FMKKLS
-931 PAMAQPQKE
+931 PTMSQPQKE
-940 QAWQTHLNQKGSEF
+940 QAWQSHLNEKGNEF

-963 QTGAMPVQ
+963 QAGAMPVQ

-981 AQSYINKDAFASQL
+981 NQSYINKDAFTSQL
-995 TKGLQSHAT
+995 TKGLQSHAS
-1004 LGTVSQQVS
+1004 LGKVSQQVG
-1013 SGITSSIQGVRSH
+1013 SGITSAIQGVRSH
-1026 GVAAGGAFNKA
+1026 GVETGGAINKA
-1037 VYAATQTQASMAS
+1037 VYAATQTQASIAR
-1050 AGNLSVSEIQRSYA
+1050 AGGFSVAEIERSYA
-1064 DVSAGVA
+1064 DASTSVA
-1071 SIAQSA
+1071 NIAQSA

-1094 TKVGMSVMEGVKHFM
+1094 TKLGMSVMEGAKHLM
-1109 PTNALENVSKAYFNA
+1109 LADRIDTVSNAYLSAA
-1124 SSAVQQA
+1124 SAVQQS
-1131 GGNSVQKAISG
+1131 GGNAVQRVISG
-1142 SAAAVHTS
+1142 TTAAVNTS

-1175 AGAYQAAA
+1175 AGAYQATA
-1183 RTVSKYNPYN
+1183 RMVSKHNPYN
-1193 KAVQTE
+1193 SAVRTE
-1199 AKEIQEIQRM
+1199 AKEIQEIQQM

-1216 TGTQSVAK
+1216 TGVQSVVK

-1240 KDSSGM
+1240 KDASGM

-1260 RSGQMVYQDLNIADG
+1260 RSGQVVYQDLNISDG

-1283 MKASP
+1283 AKASP

-1299 SINRSINTNP
+1299 NINRSINVNP

-1316 NPRPIQQ
+1316 NQRPLQQ
-1323 KPVISEPPL
+1323 KPVFNEPPL
-1332 TVSHKVDNGHFYMSD
+1332 TVNHKVDNGHFYMSD

-1361 RDRSYMVATTTEGT
+1361 RDRSYMVATTTDGT

-1383 KGDTRLQTNQRIE
+1383 KGDTRLQANQRIE
-1396 RICEVKDS
+1396 RVCEVKDS
-1404 SIKPKEEILVTHT
+1404 SIKPREEILVTHT

-1422 RAETQL
+1422 RTETHL

-1442 PNPRLAQRKR
+1442 PNPRLAQRR
-1452 RNHEHGKYGVTS
+1452 GRNSQNGKYGVIS

>member
-10 GGLIIVLVKAF
+10 GGLIIHMVKAF
-21 LGPVYATLD
+21 LSPVYATLD
-30 TLPVLVFGGNGTEG
+30 PLPVLVFGGKGTEG

-76 VLISVVITAAKY
+76 VLVSVVITAAKY

-116 HLDYFYTLIFDINS
+116 HLDYFYTLIFEINS
-130 WVIVEFRD
+130 WVIIEFRD
-138 ALNGV
+138 AINGV
-143 SGGNFD
+143 SGGDFD

-167 ITELSLK
+167 ITELGLK

-235 REFMGAVFIQAIHAI
+235 REFIGAVFIQAIHAI

-256 SLIGAANSPLL
+256 SLIGAANSPLI
-267 KLMLLAM
+267 KLILLAM
-274 FIPIGEIVKS
+274 FIPVGEIVKS

-295 IHKAGTMM
+295 IHRAGTMM

-317 IRDDH
+317 VRDDY
-322 RSAKDKGKEKKDG
+322 RNSKVKPDDKGDKEKT
-335 EQDKKEDADNPKN
+335 KEDSDNPKD
-348 ALGANLGTDIGTT
+348 ALGANLGTDVGTT

-376 IGKAATGLAGM
+376 IGKAVTGIAGM
-387 AAGAG
+387 AAGSG
-392 LGPEGMVIGTMV
+392 LGPGAMVV
-404 GSKAG
+404 GSQVGSALGAAPG
-409 GITGAVAGRT
+409 GMAGRSV
-419 AGAVGE
+419 AAAGE

-471 SWKADN
+471 NWKADN
-477 SDSAVAS
+477 PDSAVAS
-484 RLKQAFPGASDAEIA
+484 RLKQAFPNASDAEIA

-511 HFKNQRKQDLQNMK
+511 RFTNQRKQDLQNMK
-525 KNATPYGNAR
+525 KTATPYGNAR

-552 HKDAF
+552 HKDTF

-570 EKKWSGHLNSK
+570 EKHWNDHLNAK
-581 VQGFRNHAEQAAIK
+581 VQGFRKHAEQAAIK
-595 AGAMPVDTL
+595 AGAMPVD
-604 ASQFALGKAVEGV
+604 A
-617 KGETLEGG
+617 
-625 HQNMGQVDSLVGAST
+625 
-640 AAFKK
+640 
-645 AYDADH
+645 
-651 KAGFM
+651 
-656 KQFSAGVPQQ
+656 
-666 EKEAAWNKH
+666 
-675 LSQEV
+675 
-680 QGFKNHAQK
+680 
-689 AAEQAGIVQQKD
+689 KD
-701 GTSYANKEAFASQLS
+701 
-716 QQLQSNP
+716 
-723 NKQGNNLFD
+723 KQGNNLFD
-732 KSYVNKDAFASQLAL
+732 KSYVNKDAFASRLAL
-747 GKVGKAV
+747 GKIGKAV

-783 KKAYSADHKAGFIK
+783 KKAYSADHKAGFMK
-797 QLPANLPQ
+797 QFPADMPQ
-805 QEKEAAWNKHV
+805 QEKESAWNKHLDQ
-816 GHKVQGFEN
+816 KVQGFKN
-825 HAQKAAEQ
+825 HAQQAAES
-833 AGIVQQKDGTKF
+833 AGIVQQKDGTNY
-845 ANKEAFASQLSQ
+845 ANKEAFASHLSQ
-857 QLQNNPNLNAM
+857 QLQKNPGLNAM
-868 GVSST
+868 GISSA

-885 HGLTSGYGSQNA
+885 HGLTSGAGSQKA
-897 KQVSNV
+897 KQLSNV

-916 GYAGEN
+916 GYAVEN
-922 RENFMKNLS
+922 KANFMKNLS
-931 PAMAQPQKE
+931 PTMYPKQKLE
-940 QAWQTHLNQKGSEF
+940 AWQAHLNEKGNEF
-954 KAVAQQAAV
+954 KTVAEQAAV
-963 QTGAMPVQ
+963 QAGAMPAQ

-981 AQSYINKDAFASQL
+981 NQSYINKDAFASQL
-995 TKGLQSHAT
+995 TKGLQNHAS
-1004 LGTVSQQVS
+1004 LGTVSQQVG
-1013 SGITSSIQGVRSH
+1013 SGITSAIQGVRSH
-1026 GVAAGGAFNKA
+1026 GVATGGAINKA
-1037 VYAATQTQASMAS
+1037 VYAATQTQASIAR
-1050 AGNLSVSEIQRSYA
+1050 AGNLSVAEIERSYA
-1064 DVSAGVA
+1064 DASTSVA
-1071 SIAQSA
+1071 NIAQSA

-1082 PTSAVGRMTQQS
+1082 PTSVVGRMTQQS
-1094 TKVGMSVMEGVKHFM
+1094 TKLGMSVMEGAKHLM
-1109 PTNALENVSKAYFNA
+1109 LADRIDTVSNAYFSA
-1124 SSAVQQA
+1124 ASAVQQS
-1131 GGNSVQKAISG
+1131 GGNAVQRVISG
-1142 SAAAVHTS
+1142 TNAAVNTS

-1175 AGAYQAAA
+1175 AGAYQATA
-1183 RTVSKYNPYN
+1183 RMVSKHNPYN

-1199 AKEIQEIQRM
+1199 AKEIQEIQQM

-1216 TGTQSVAK
+1216 TGTKSVVK

-1240 KDSSGM
+1240 KDSSGV

-1260 RSGQMVYQDLNIADG
+1260 RSGQVVYQDLNISDG

-1299 SINRSINTNP
+1299 NINRSINVNP

-1316 NPRPIQQ
+1316 NLRPLQQ
-1323 KPVISEPPL
+1323 KPVFNEPPL
-1332 TVSHKVDNGHFYMSD
+1332 TVNHKVDNGHFYMSD

-1361 RDRSYMVATTTEGT
+1361 RDRSYMVATTTDGT

-1383 KGDTRLQTNQRIE
+1383 KGDTRLQANQRIE
-1396 RICEVKDS
+1396 RACEVKDS
-1404 SIKPKEEILVTHT
+1404 SIKPREEILVTHT

-1422 RAETQL
+1422 RTETHL

-1442 PNPRLAQRKR
+1442 PNPRLAQRR
-1452 RNHEHGKYGVTS
+1452 GRNSQNGKYGVIS

>member
-30 TLPVLVFGGNGTEG
+30 PLPVLVFGGNGTEG

-62 DTGMPVMFKLVAFC
+62 DTGMPVMFKFVAFC
-76 VLISVVITAAKY
+76 VLISVVVTAAKY

-138 ALNGV
+138 AINGV

-213 IGPLMVGM
+213 MGPLMVGM

-317 IRDDH
+317 VRDDY
-322 RSAKDKGKEKKDG
+322 RNSKAKPNDKGNKE
-335 EQDKKEDADNPKN
+335 ETKEDADNPKN

-392 LGPEGMVIGTMV
+392 LGPEGMAIGTIV

-419 AGAVGE
+419 AATVGE

-477 SDSAVAS
+477 PDSAVAS

-511 HFKNQRKQDLQNMK
+511 HFKNQRNQDLQSMK
-525 KNATPYGNAR
+525 KNATPYGNAK

-552 HKDAF
+552 HKDTF
-557 MSQLPENMSAEEK
+557 MSQLPESMPAEEK
-570 EKKWSGHLNSK
+570 EQKWSDHLDSK
-581 VQGFRNHAEQAAIK
+581 VQGFRNHAEQAATK
-595 AGAMPVDTL
+595 AGAMPVD
-604 ASQFALGKAVEGV
+604 A
-617 KGETLEGG
+617 
-625 HQNMGQVDSLVGAST
+625 
-640 AAFKK
+640 
-645 AYDADH
+645 
-651 KAGFM
+651 
-656 KQFSAGVPQQ
+656 
-666 EKEAAWNKH
+666 
-675 LSQEV
+675 
-680 QGFKNHAQK
+680 
-689 AAEQAGIVQQKD
+689 KD
-701 GTSYANKEAFASQLS
+701 
-716 QQLQSNP
+716 
-723 NKQGNNLFD
+723 KQGNNLFD

-754 EGVKGET
+754 EDVKGET

-783 KKAYSADHKAGFIK
+783 KKAYTADHKAGFMK
-797 QLPANLPQ
+797 QLPADLPQ

-825 HAQKAAEQ
+825 HAQRAAEQ
-833 AGIVQQKDGTKF
+833 AGIVQQKDGTSY
-845 ANKEAFASQLSQ
+845 ANKKAFASHLSQ

-916 GYAGEN
+916 GYAAEQQAT
-922 RENFMKNLS
+922 FMKNLS
-931 PAMAQPQKE
+931 PTMAQPQKE

-1026 GVAAGGAFNKA
+1026 GVAAGGAINKA

-1050 AGNLSVSEIQRSYA
+1050 AGNLSVAEIQRSYA
-1064 DVSAGVA
+1064 DASAGVA
-1071 SIAQSA
+1071 SIAQTA

-1094 TKVGMSVMEGVKHFM
+1094 TKIGMSVMEGVKHFM

-1124 SSAVQQA
+1124 SDAVQQA
-1131 GGNSVQKAISG
+1131 GGNAVQKAISG

-1175 AGAYQAAA
+1175 AGAYQATS
-1183 RTVSKYNPYN
+1183 RMVSKYNPYN

-1216 TGTQSVAK
+1216 TGTQSIAK

-1299 SINRSINTNP
+1299 SINRSINANP

-1452 RNHEHGKYGVTS
+1452 RNDEHGKYGVTS